1 MVGRYARTAIRCHP
15 ERPYPECPPDDLNLR
30 LNWFQ
35 LAGEAY
41 EVLSNPF
48 LRAAYDKFGEDGL
61 KNGVPA
67 RDPELFSP
75 SYTYHGDA
83 LKTYRQYL
91 FFTVI

>member
-1 MVGRYARTAIRCHP
+1 
-15 ERPYPECPPDDLNLR
+15 

-48 LRAAYDKFGEDGL
+48 LRAAYDKFGEAGL

-75 SYTYHGDA
+75 PYTYHDDA
-83 LKTYRQYL
+83 LKTYRHSNIL
-91 FFTVI
+91 FFNETKRK